1 MKKRGAHIG
10 AYAWVILWGL
20 GLMMGCRKSEGQI
33 QPQAMPTGI
42 IADSAVVVAA
52 RREAAEIGLAVMRRG
67 GNAIDAMVATHF
79 ALAVTYPY
87 AGNIGGG
94 GFAIIR
100 DKEGNAYALD
110 FREKA
115 PMAAYRDMFLDS
127 AGAVIPGKS
136 TQTIFATGVPGSV
149 DGMVQAHAK
158 LGTLPWATLVQPAVE
173 LAKNGYAVAHHQ
185 AIYLNKFAQD
195 FKAQNENCRL
205 WKEGGWKEG
214 DTLRQPE
221 LAQTLMRIRDN
232 GRAGFYD
239 GETANLLLAEMQR
252 RGGMITQPDL
262 DAYKAQWRTPIRGQ
276 YRGHTILS
284 MPPPSSGGIALL
296 QLLQMMEPFDL
307 ATLGFH
313 TPQSVHLM
321 TEAERRV
328 YADRSAHLGDP
339 DFYPVPV
346 DSLLHPAY
354 LRRRMA
360 GVDPMGKAMP
370 SDSILPAQFAPHESE
385 QTTHYSIVDPWGNAV
400 SVTTTLNTEYGSRI
414 VVQGAGFLL
423 NSEMDDF
430 AAAPG
435 VANHFGLLGGEAN
448 AVQPGKRMLS
458 SMTPTILE
466 KEGKVYMV
474 LGTPGG
480 STIITSVFQNIV
492 NVVDHGMTMQ
502 HSVNQGRF
510 HHQWYPDILKYEA
523 QALPEEV
530 LSQLRARGHTC
541 EEREPIGRVEAIL
554 RMPDGRWEGAADPRR
569 DDAAVG
575 W

>member
-1 MKKRGAHIG
+1 
-10 AYAWVILWGL
+10 
-20 GLMMGCRKSEGQI
+20 
-33 QPQAMPTGI
+33 
-42 IADSAVVVAA
+42 
-52 RREAAEIGLAVMRRG
+52 
-67 GNAIDAMVATHF
+67 
-79 ALAVTYPY
+79 LAVTYPY

-100 DKEGNAYALD
+100 DKEGKAFALD

-115 PMAAYRDMFLDS
+115 PLAAYRDMFLDES
-127 AGAVIPGKS
+127 GAVIPGKS

-149 DGMVQAHAK
+149 DGMVQAHARM
-158 LGTLPWATLVQPAVE
+158 GTLPWETLLQPSID
-173 LAKNGYAVAHHQ
+173 LAQNGYAVAHHQ
-185 AIYLNKFAQD
+185 ANYLNKFAAD
-195 FKAQNENCRL
+195 FKAQNRECRFY
-205 WKEGGWKEG
+205 KEGGWKQG

-221 LAQTLMRIRDN
+221 LAQTLMRIRDK
-232 GRAGFYD
+232 GRAGFYE
-239 GETANLLLAEMQR
+239 GETATFLLAEMKR
-252 RGGMITQPDL
+252 RGGMITQQDL
-262 DAYKAQWRTPIRGQ
+262 DAYQAQWRTPIRGE
-276 YRGHTILS
+276 YRGHTIWS

-296 QLLQMMEPFDL
+296 QLLQMVEPYDL
-307 ATLGFH
+307 KALGFH
-313 TPQSVHLM
+313 TPESVHLM

-328 YADRSAHLGDP
+328 YADRSAYLGDP
-339 DFYPVPV
+339 DFYPVPT
-346 DSLLHPAY
+346 DSLLDPQY

-360 GVDPMGKAMP
+360 GVDPSGRATP
-370 SDSILPAQFAPHESE
+370 SDSIRPGLMAPHESE

-414 VVQGAGFLL
+414 VVEGAGFLL

-466 KEGKVYMV
+466 KEGKVWMV

-523 QALPEEV
+523 QALPESV
-530 LSQLRARGHTC
+530 LQELRARGHQC
-541 EEREPIGRVEAIL
+541 EEREPIGRVDAIL
-554 RMPDGRWEGAADPRR
+554 RLPDGRWEGAADPRR
-569 DDAAVG
+569 DDAAAG